1 MRAGHAEA
9 VEDEQPVAGEQLARL
24 GAAVERLERQPQELE
39 PMRIELVVG
48 ALKGVAM
55 TSLEKS
61 VSHAPSTGQYYATKS
76 SQNGLPVYNVTLPL
90 GLIATP
96 LSRPFGPD
104 KPLEGNRRMNE
115 AHALGYA
122 AYVID
127 RAAENERSY
136 TPALS
141 LRSSD
146 GDVHEVGEWIH
157 EDAQRM
163 TRGVLEI
170 DAGELAGCRSCM
182 SARSQVGP

>member
-127 RAAENERSY
+127 RAGR
-136 TPALS
+136 
-141 LRSSD
+141 
-146 GDVHEVGEWIH
+146 
-157 EDAQRM
+157 
-163 TRGVLEI
+163 TRGPTHRH
-170 DAGELAGCRSCM
+170 CRSARRMVTCTR
-182 SARSQVGP
+182 SASGFTRTHRG